1 MDHNTL
7 VFSYCKD
14 NQELFEYENNEFSV
28 LFSIVPVNIQVALIR
43 FVNKTD
49 HKVISC
55 PPGFSFQTYPDKIE
69 VVPFNNQYFVTWF
82 DSYEILYEGDVI
94 WSLIN
99 QKQQSIHFGDCIT
112 KK

>member
-49 HKVISC
+49 QKVIPC
-55 PPGFSFQTYPDKIE
+55 TLGFSFQTYPDKIE

-82 DSYEILYEGDVI
+82 DSYEMLYKGDVI

-99 QKQQSIHFGDCIT
+99 QKQQSIHFGNCIT